1 MNPDAWLALIAT
13 LLIAG
18 LNWWSR
24 LNHDDRLETW
34 TKPVV
39 PVLLVVLALALDAP
53 PTPTRWCI
61 VALALCLVGDV
72 ALLARVDQF
81 VVGLAAFLLGH
92 LAFVGMFAAL
102 GFDRWRLAIPGLVA
116 AVVVAATVGRR
127 IVAAAAEHSLGAPVV
142 AYLVVISAMA
152 VLGWATGLVAVI
164 AGSALF
170 VVSDSVLGWRRFV
183 RERAWMGVT
192 IMVTYHLALMGLT
205 LGLAG

>member
-1 MNPDAWLALIAT
+1 MNIDAWLALIAT
-13 LLIAG
+13 LLIAA

-24 LNHDDRLETW
+24 LNHDDRLEMW

-39 PVLLVVLALALDAP
+39 PVLAVVLALTLDAP
-53 PTPTRWCI
+53 AAPTRWCI

-102 GFDRWRLAIPGLVA
+102 GFDRWMLAIPALVGA
-116 AVVVAATVGRR
+116 GAVAATIGRR
-127 IVAAAAEHSLGAPVV
+127 IVVAAAEHSLGVPVV
-142 AYLVVISAMA
+142 AYLAVISSMA
-152 VLGWATGLVAVI
+152 VLGWATGLVTVI

-170 VVSDSVLGWRRFV
+170 VASDSVLGWRRFV
-183 RERAWMGVT
+183 RDRTWMGVT
-192 IMVTYHLALMGLT
+192 IMVTYHLALVGLT